1 MKTKFYQNEKFQ
13 RIFFPVLYFL
23 LTIGIVITGCVIF
36 YNKYYEPILI
46 DGSSMMPTL
55 VGGDPTGRTITV
67 DGQQYSIYYRCHYGI
82 ADLHK
87 NAVNNLKRFDVCVTH
102 YPSSWGATSDTSII
116 KRVWGFP
123 EETIKLTYDEDYTYK
138 FTVTNKSGTF
148 SYTASK
154 THITKKYEC
163 EYKVGKKT
171 KYTTISNEFDVS
183 KWTVSNSKDKRGT
196 NKTFYTNNNQLYTR
210 TFEITLGKNQYF
222 VMGDNWGHSTD
233 SYTERSKAEKLTKGY
248 LEGKAVCIT
257 GYATAQGKNA
267 INIHKIKERY
277 NF

>member
-67 DGQQYSIYYRCHYGI
+67 DGQQYSVYYRCHYGI

-116 KRVWGFP
+116 KRVWGLP
-123 EETIKLTYDEDYTYK
+123 GDKIQLTYNEDSLSYT
-138 FTVTNKSGTF
+138 FTVSNKSGVNK
-148 SYTASK
+148 YTAPRANISR
-154 THITKKYEC
+154 TYEA

-171 KYTTISNEFDVS
+171 RYTKVKDEFYAS
-183 KWTVSNSKDKRGT
+183 KWSVG
-196 NKTFYTNNNQLYTR
+196 NKTFYTNIDQR
-210 TFEITLGKNQYF
+210 REFDITLGKNQYF

-233 SYTERSKAEKLTKGY
+233 SYTERSKAEKLTRGY